1 MLYFSALIF
10 VVTVLVFFRPASNHR
25 GLAVIFASSATIYLL
40 FTLFYLIADYLST
53 NGIDES
59 VAYHLFIDVGGVGIQ
74 DFKDQV
80 FIGVMGL
87 LISIAAGGLIG
98 FSAIRF
104 GGKTSG
110 RHLISLALVPLAWVT
125 HPGMADIYSL
135 VKVRLDESNT
145 TRPEQFVTPPTAL
158 SFEQPKNLIYLY
170 LESLEATYFDESVFP
185 GLLPNLKRIRE
196 EAHSFDNIRQADST
210 GWTIA
215 GMVASQC
222 GAPLIRP
229 IGGRNEATPEGGFL
243 SKAVCIG
250 DLLSREGY
258 ALSYMGG
265 ADLDF
270 AGKGEFYRDHN
281 FDSVKGLNELRHRVD
296 SDYLTS
302 WGLYDDSLFTFMR
315 EELDRLSSQ
324 TVPYAFYGLT
334 LDTHHPFGHIPDS
347 CEDLTYGDD
356 MDPMLNAIHCSDKLV
371 GEFYDWLEQTG
382 KLENTTLVL
391 ASDHFAMRN
400 TVWYKLEVMDR
411 RNLLMIVDADLPT
424 GNNDK
429 IGTTLD
435 VAPTLLT
442 TMGYELD
449 AFGYGRSLLGNSLI
463 SSNPDNHVLEMGLI
477 FAQGRGYLKSLWSER
492 SVELANEKL
501 KEQNRF
507 QTVMELS
514 GDQEFSMN
522 RLSGLEIALA
532 QPSPNPTGD
541 ALNLII
547 DPSSTTIDLYG
558 FDGSAVHKL
567 LAVDLCEQHDLV
579 GMKSLKDAAL
589 DLDIYYDSYIVTGHL
604 PKNCAANNPELTLSK
619 LFINSGLAGWTQIL
633 QDQYYA
639 GVVFIEG
646 ATLEMTAEASQAS
659 TIRFVN

>member
-1 MLYFSALIF
+1 M
-10 VVTVLVFFRPASNHR
+10 
-25 GLAVIFASSATIYLL
+25 
-40 FTLFYLIADYLST
+40 
-53 NGIDES
+53 
-59 VAYHLFIDVGGVGIQ
+59 
-74 DFKDQV
+74 
-80 FIGVMGL
+80 
-87 LISIAAGGLIG
+87 
-98 FSAIRF
+98 
-104 GGKTSG
+104 
-110 RHLISLALVPLAWVT
+110 ISLALVPLAWVT

-324 TVPYAFYGLT
+324 ARPYAFYGLT

-567 LAVDLCEQHDLV
+567 LAVDLCKQHDLV

-604 PKNCAANNPELTLSK
+604 PKNCASKNPELTLSK
-619 LFINSGLAGWTQIL
+619 LFINSGLAGWTSIL